1 MAKLRVGDE
10 APDFEKPW
18 TGEGEFKLSDRRGRW
33 VVLAFYPGDATAVCT
48 KQFCSYR
55 DRGEQIEGL
64 DAEVVGVSPQGI
76 ESHEKFIADND
87 LNVPLVADEG
97 LEVADA
103 YGIKLGTALRRAVFI
118 VDPEGRIAH
127 RDVKLLGLSYT
138 DADEISKALADA
150 QAEAAA

>member
-1 MAKLRVGDE
+1 MAKLKLGHE

-18 TGEGEFKLSDRRGRW
+18 TGDGDFRLSDRRGRW

-55 DRGEQIEGL
+55 DRGEQIEAL
-64 DAEVVGVSPQGI
+64 DAEVVGISPQGI
-76 ESHEKFIADND
+76 ASHEKFIADND
-87 LNVPLVADEG
+87 LNVPLIADEG
-97 LEVADA
+97 LEVAEA

-118 VDPEGRIAH
+118 VDPEGRIAF

-138 DADEISKALADA
+138 DGDEISKALAEA
-150 QAEAAA
+150 QAAA

>member
-1 MAKLRVGDE
+1 MAKLKVGEE

-18 TGEGEFKLSDRRGRW
+18 TGEGDFRLSDHRGRW
-33 VVLAFYPGDATAVCT
+33 VVLAFYPGDATPVCT

-64 DAEVVGVSPQGI
+64 DAEVVGISPQGVS
-76 ESHEKFIADND
+76 SHEKFIADND
-87 LNVPLVADEG
+87 LNVPLVADED
-97 LEVADA
+97 LEVAAA

-118 VDPEGRIAH
+118 VDPEGRIAF

-138 DADEISKALADA
+138 DGDEI
-150 QAEAAA
+150 AAALDEARAAAV